1 MCIIA
6 GLHILPCLLLLKR
19 QSAFLEMP
27 AMHRKK
33 PASRDVF
40 ASEDLTLPCCYATV
54 ASSWQKVAQRPR
66 KHAICQELYATGP
79 GLACLLQSA
88 SIVSYRSV
96 LSWPKVL
103 YLLNSLLL
111 GISSDEYV
119 KDIYDF

>member
-19 QSAFLEMP
+19 QSTFLEVP

-79 GLACLLQSA
+79 RA
-88 SIVSYRSV
+88 SDK
-96 LSWPKVL
+96 LKDK
-103 YLLNSLLL
+103 SLMKMRNKTDPRTVPW
-111 GISSDEYV
+111 GTPTV
-119 KDIYDF
+119 

>member
-1 MCIIA
+1 MQQ
-6 GLHILPCLLLLKR
+6 GR
-19 QSAFLEMP
+19 
-27 AMHRKK
+27 
-33 PASRDVF
+33 
-40 ASEDLTLPCCYATV
+40 
-54 ASSWQKVAQRPR
+54 
-66 KHAICQELYATGP
+66 